1 MPVCIE
7 SGCRYE
13 LWINDRLLHTVRI
26 VLTDQTALVAPEQC
40 LPCPAGRVCPR
51 QGIGRMQDTI
61 ACIEG
66 YVCNEGTYPLIMF
79 DIPCPEGR
87 SPHHFRICQCIA
99 CSPIFF
105 YHAHTH
111 THTHTH
117 TGYACD
123 DGTSAETMFDYPCDP
138 GFICQRGTTFSNRKR
153 VSCPV
158 GYYWYESERLLCG
171 GYVCVCVRMCMCVRV
186 HNKREIYR

>member
-1 MPVCIE
+1 
-7 SGCRYE
+7 
-13 LWINDRLLHTVRI
+13 

-111 THTHTH
+111 THTHTQAMH
-117 TGYACD
+117 VMTARLRRPCSTTRVTRASSVNGAPHSQTASVYPALWVTI
-123 DGTSAETMFDYPCDP
+123 GTSLSALCA
-138 GFICQRGTTFSNRKR
+138 GVICVCTH
-153 VSCPV
+153 V
-158 GYYWYESERLLCG
+158 
-171 GYVCVCVRMCMCVRV
+171 YVCACSQQTRDLSVASCNCHLIHVLTVPCLYDSV
-186 HNKREIYR
+186 HAAHS

>member
-66 YVCNEGTYPLIMF
+66 YVCNEGTYPLISCLTSRALKV
-79 DIPCPEGR
+79 D
-87 SPHHFRICQCIA
+87 HRI
-99 CSPIFF
+99 
-105 YHAHTH
+105 
-111 THTHTH
+111 
-117 TGYACD
+117 
-123 DGTSAETMFDYPCDP
+123 TSA
-138 GFICQRGTTFSNRKR
+138 S
-153 VSCPV
+153 VSV
-158 GYYWYESERLLCG
+158 
-171 GYVCVCVRMCMCVRV
+171 
-186 HNKREIYR
+186 